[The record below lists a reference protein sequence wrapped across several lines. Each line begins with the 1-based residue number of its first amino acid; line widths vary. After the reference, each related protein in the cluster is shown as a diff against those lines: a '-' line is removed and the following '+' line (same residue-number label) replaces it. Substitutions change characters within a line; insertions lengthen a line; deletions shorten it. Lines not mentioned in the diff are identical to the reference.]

1 MFNGWLK
8 KFIRSFNTVKHPFKS
23 DYGIRLIGH
32 YMSKKYIVDKDGL
45 CESITFSRNLFKRIY
60 RIEYVIPRSQSIEKR
75 LFQKLRILKELC
87 SLIHSAKKIGMK
99 NMLESDKIE
108 IKNVGLTVRAYN
120 TDMTIIFLK
129 SKILV
134 TLENKSLIKNG
145 IDYDSLKD
153 LRRLR
158 NESYRK
164 EEISEINDNSKG
176 DNNQNVIS

>member
-1 MFNGWLK
+1 
-8 KFIRSFNTVKHPFKS
+8 
-23 DYGIRLIGH
+23 
-32 YMSKKYIVDKDGL
+32 
-45 CESITFSRNLFKRIY
+45 
-60 RIEYVIPRSQSIEKR
+60 
-75 LFQKLRILKELC
+75 
-87 SLIHSAKKIGMK
+87 
-99 NMLESDKIE
+99 MLESDKIE
-108 IKNVGLTVRAYN
+108 IKNVGFTVRAYN

-176 DNNQNVIS
+176 DNNQNVNS